1 MWARFGVVAF
11 SVCRHVGDV
20 AHSTSHEPTRSGME
34 PDVKKFVDFLVW
46 VRLGGVGWA
55 CRPSPRNVAGTNLQC
70 GCAVDQRPTHA
81 KSLISIDPVFGMD
94 HG

>member
-1 MWARFGVVAF
+1 MDVLALVAISIPKWNRHDNVRNRHGGVVAF

-46 VRLGGVGWA
+46 VITFGGG
-55 CRPSPRNVAGTNLQC
+55 R
-70 GCAVDQRPTHA
+70 
-81 KSLISIDPVFGMD
+81 ISHV
-94 HG
+94 

>member
-1 MWARFGVVAF
+1 MIRGRRSPSRLERGSRLQKSWAQIDDCHMWARFGVVAF

-46 VRLGGVGWA
+46 VITFGGG
-55 CRPSPRNVAGTNLQC
+55 R
-70 GCAVDQRPTHA
+70 
-81 KSLISIDPVFGMD
+81 ISYV
-94 HG
+94 

>member
-46 VRLGGVGWA
+46 VITFGGGRIFYVYARLKRGQLDLARAHAERDGA
-55 CRPSPRNVAGTNLQC
+55 RRNGH
-70 GCAVDQRPTHA
+70 R
-81 KSLISIDPVFGMD
+81 
-94 HG
+94 

>member
-34 PDVKKFVDFLVW
+34 PDVKKFVGFLVW
-46 VRLGGVGWA
+46 VITFGGG
-55 CRPSPRNVAGTNLQC
+55 R
-70 GCAVDQRPTHA
+70 
-81 KSLISIDPVFGMD
+81 ISHV
-94 HG
+94 

>member
-11 SVCRHVGDV
+11 SVCRHVCDV

-46 VRLGGVGWA
+46 VITFGGG
-55 CRPSPRNVAGTNLQC
+55 R
-70 GCAVDQRPTHA
+70 
-81 KSLISIDPVFGMD
+81 ISHV
-94 HG
+94 

>member
-34 PDVKKFVDFLVW
+34 PDVKKFVGFLVGNYVW
-46 VRLGGVGWA
+46 GWPHFP
-55 CRPSPRNVAGTNLQC
+55 CIGTFVMWLIRPHTSPRGAGWS
-70 GCAVDQRPTHA
+70 PT
-81 KSLISIDPVFGMD
+81 
-94 HG
+94 

>member
-34 PDVKKFVDFLVW
+34 PDVKGTRWFSCVGAFGGRRMGMQAVTPERGWYKSSM
-46 VRLGGVGWA
+46 RLCGGSA
-55 CRPSPRNVAGTNLQC
+55 PNAIETAN
-70 GCAVDQRPTHA
+70 
-81 KSLISIDPVFGMD
+81 FY
-94 HG
+94 

>member
-34 PDVKKFVDFLVW
+34 PDVKGNRWFSCVGAFWERRMGMQAVTPERGWYKSSM
-46 VRLGGVGWA
+46 RLCGGSALNAIETV
-55 CRPSPRNVAGTNLQC
+55 
-70 GCAVDQRPTHA
+70 H
-81 KSLISIDPVFGMD
+81 FY
-94 HG
+94 

>member
-46 VRLGGVGWA
+46 VITFGGDRISHVWARL
-55 CRPSPRNVAGTNLQC
+55 
-70 GCAVDQRPTHA
+70 
-81 KSLISIDPVFGMD
+81 
-94 HG
+94 